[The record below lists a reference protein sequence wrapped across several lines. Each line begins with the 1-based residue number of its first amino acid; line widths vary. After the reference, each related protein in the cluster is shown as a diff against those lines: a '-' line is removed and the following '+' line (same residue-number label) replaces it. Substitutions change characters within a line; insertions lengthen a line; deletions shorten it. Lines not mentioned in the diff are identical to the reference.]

1 MTDVGWPLRQTG
13 WEAAPPTWT
22 SLLLRGLEA
31 KAASS
36 LWLMATADVVQ
47 LPGAPGP
54 GSNQAGSKREVEGA
68 GEVEPGRL
76 AGQEKAQSHNCL
88 GGKGV
93 GMMSFGIRMA

>member
-1 MTDVGWPLRQTG
+1 MTDMGWALRQTG

-54 GSNQAGSKREVEGA
+54 GSNQAGSRKGGGGSWGSGARTVGWSGEGP
-68 GEVEPGRL
+68 EPQL
-76 AGQEKAQSHNCL
+76 S
-88 GGKGV
+88 GG
-93 GMMSFGIRMA
+93 